1 MRRKTISKQM
11 GQRLNE
17 RFSRPV
23 AAVVR
28 PLLNGMLGIG
38 KIDQIYDAASDLDV
52 DENFAA
58 KILQAM
64 RIDMQ
69 VQREQLER
77 IPAEGPLV
85 VVANH
90 PFGGIEGV
98 ALLALLKQ
106 IRPDVKLMANYVLGM
121 IPALRNDFIFVDPFG
136 GKNAVQNNLG
146 GMRDSMRWLKDGH
159 CLGIFPAGEVSSFQ
173 RDRRAV
179 ADVKWA
185 GTIGRIIQRANCD
198 VQCIFFDGRN
208 SRLFQMLG
216 MVNAR
221 LRTLMLPRETARKKN
236 HPMVVKVGHVVS
248 ADKCKTFDE
257 PDDLMDYLRMR
268 TYVLSAGRKDRQ
280 WKKRCKNRLDRLKR
294 RQRLE
299 RLAPAVEPE
308 ILAKELHALSEDQV
322 LIESGIYRVYCARA
336 ENIPNTLA
344 ELGRLRE
351 ETFRGVGEGTGQA
364 SDIDWWDQHYHHLI
378 LWNDE
383 DQDIIGSYRMGLT
396 DQLLAKFGRRG
407 LYSTTL
413 FEYSDRV
420 LDTLTPAIELGRS
433 FVQKKYQK
441 SHVSLGLLWK
451 GIAAFVYRN
460 PLHSKLFGPVSI
472 SNEYHSMSKQI
483 LVEFI
488 KDHHFDDDLAH
499 GVHPA
504 HPMKIKPVK
513 LWNHDTEGSVLRKID
528 DVDELIAEIEPHMK
542 NAPVLI
548 RQYLRL
554 NGKFLAFNVDPNFSD
569 SLDALIL
576 CDLADATIVGKRYM
590 GKDKFAEFLEKRKE
604 MMAGKKE

>member
-1 MRRKTISKQM
+1 MKRKTISKQM
-11 GQRLNE
+11 GQRLSE

-58 KILQAM
+58 KILHAM

-69 VQREQLER
+69 VQREQLAR
-77 IPAEGPLV
+77 ILAEGPLV

-136 GKNAVQNNLG
+136 GKNAAHNNLG
-146 GMRDSMRWLKDGH
+146 GMRDSLRWLKDGH

-280 WKKRCKNRLDRLKR
+280 WKKRCKKRLDRLKR

-299 RLAPAVEPE
+299 RLAPPVEPE
-308 ILAKELHALSEDQV
+308 ILAKELHALSAEEV

-364 SDIDWWDQHYHHLI
+364 SDIDWWDQHYRHLI

-383 DQDIIGSYRMGLT
+383 DKDIIGSYRMGLT

-407 LYSTTL
+407 LYTTTL

-504 HPMKIKPVK
+504 HPLKIKPVK
-513 LWNHDTEGSVLRKID
+513 LWNHDTERAVLRKID
-528 DVDELIAEIEPHMK
+528 DVNELIAEIEPHMK

-554 NGKFLAFNVDPNFSD
+554 NGKFLCFNVDPNFAD

-576 CDLADATIVGKRYM
+576 CDLADATVVGKRYM
-590 GKDKFAEFLEKRKE
+590 GKEKFAEFLEKRKE
-604 MMAGKKE
+604 MSAEKAE

>member
-1 MRRKTISKQM
+1 MR
-11 GQRLNE
+11 QRIRA

-23 AAVVR
+23 AAVVQ
-28 PLLNGMLGIG
+28 PLLHGMLGIG

-64 RIDMQ
+64 RIDL
-69 VQREQLER
+69 QLGEDQIDR
-77 IPAEGPLV
+77 IPKEGPLV

-98 ALLALLKQ
+98 ALLALLKRV
-106 IRPDVKLMANYVLGM
+106 RPDVKLMANYVLGM

-136 GKNAVQNNLG
+136 GKGSVQNNIT
-146 GMRDSMRWLKDGH
+146 GMRDSLRWLKDGH

-173 RDRRAV
+173 PGRGAV

-185 GTIGRIIQRANCD
+185 DAIGRIIQKAKCD
-198 VQCIFFDGRN
+198 VSCIYFDGRN

-216 MVNAR
+216 MVNSR

-236 HPMVVKVGHVVS
+236 HPLVVKVGHVVP
-248 ADKCKTFDE
+248 AEKTQTFE
-257 PDDLMDYLRMR
+257 TAPDLMDYLRMR
-268 TYVLSAGRKDRQ
+268 TYVLSAGGRKDRQ
-280 WKKRCKNRLDRLKR
+280 WKKRRKQRLERLKR

-299 RLAPAVEPE
+299 RLAPPVEPD
-308 ILAKELHALSEDQV
+308 ILVAELHALSDEEV
-322 LIESGIYRVYCARA
+322 LLESGIYRVYCARA

-351 ETFRGVGEGTGQA
+351 ETFRAVGEGTGQA
-364 SDIDWWDQHYHHLI
+364 SDIDWWDQHYRHLI

-383 DQDIIGSYRMGLT
+383 DKDIIGSYRMGLT
-396 DQLLAKFGRRG
+396 DELLEKFGRRG
-407 LYSTTL
+407 LYTTTL

-420 LDTLTPAIELGRS
+420 LDTLTPAVELGRS

-488 KDHHFDDDLAH
+488 KDHHFDDDLAN

-504 HPMKIKPVK
+504 HPLKIKPVK
-513 LWNHDTEGSVLRKID
+513 LWNHDHEGSVLRKIG

-554 NGKFLAFNVDPNFSD
+554 NGKFLAFNVDPDFSD

-576 CDLADATIVGKRYM
+576 CDLADATVVGKRYM
-590 GKDKFAEFLEKRKE
+590 GKDKFAEFLEKRKT
-604 MMAGKKE
+604 MMADRKDEK